1 MLTIWRDAHFF
12 IRPYQLASAYSIH
25 LAFRSFSSTGYKAGP
40 PRTPQET
47 KEIKSAKLRL
57 YRAKNADIFREKNRS
72 YYKANRAAILLR
84 HKEYRLRVRP
94 LETKFEGRSQHQ
106 MRIERKAEH
115 ERRRAEVL
123 AESERRCA
131 ADQAEKDR
139 WRAEKKAENETWRAK
154 EKAAREQRRAE
165 RSAER
170 QRYLAQEKAM
180 LAQERATRQ
189 ATRRA
194 ASAERKGSLAQEKAM
209 LAQERATRRATGRAT
224 KVEENRELARQKAA
238 EYRRDP
244 DFRKNTVAQE
254 QQRRAADLNYARR
267 QDMRVWLLRCS
278 QPRAFSWKTHVP
290 IIYPRRVVKTC
301 SACGK
306 ARAAGAALWWK
317 SLLHTDTD
325 VFECHTCYA
334 TDCSRAMP
342 RGFED
347 FQFGNGKNPKP

>member
-12 IRPYQLASAYSIH
+12 IRPNQLASAYSIH
-25 LAFRSFSSTGYKAGP
+25 LAFRSFSFTGYKGGP
-40 PRTPQET
+40 SRTPQEI

-57 YRAKNADIFREKNRS
+57 YRAKNADTFRGKNRN
-72 YYKANRAAILLR
+72 YYKANSAAILLR
-84 HKEYRLRVRP
+84 HQEYRLRVRA
-94 LETKFEGRSQHQ
+94 LEAKSEGKTQYQ
-106 MRIERKAEH
+106 TRIERKTEH

-131 ADQAEKDR
+131 ADQVKKDR
-139 WRAEKKAENETWRAK
+139 WRAEKKV
-154 EKAAREQRRAE
+154 AREQQRAE
-165 RSAER
+165 RDAER
-170 QRYLAQEKAM
+170 QRYLVQQKAL

-189 ATRRA
+189 AERRA
-194 ASAERKGSLAQEKAM
+194 ASAERKGYLAQEKAM

-224 KVEENRELARQKAA
+224 KAEENRELARQKAA

-244 DFRKNTVAQE
+244 GYRKNTVAQE
-254 QQRRAADLNYARR
+254 QQRRAADPNYARR

-290 IIYPRRVVKTC
+290 IIYPHRVIKTC

-334 TDCSRAMP
+334 ADCSRAMP

-347 FQFGNGKNPKP
+347 FQFGNGRNPKP